1 MTRRGA
7 FTRRARSAGAAALRV
22 GLAAWLALAAAG
34 CFGPDDRRPGL
45 ALTGEVAESVPEDWS
60 FTDAHPE
67 IAIEVSPPYLI
78 PHSVTIWCAQVDG
91 DLYVAARNPE
101 DKRWPGWVEDEP
113 RVRLGIGDTVYEVRL
128 HRLDDPE
135 RIARVRE
142 AYAAKYDL
150 PPAPPEERPPMR
162 YWRVRP
168 RS

>member
-1 MTRRGA
+1 VRDGRRL
-7 FTRRARSAGAAALRV
+7 RSPGAAAL
-22 GLAAWLALAAAG
+22 AACLALAVGG
-34 CFGPDDRRPGL
+34 CFGPDDRRPGF
-45 ALTGEVAESVPEDWS
+45 ALPGEVAERVPDDWR

-67 IAIEVSPPYLI
+67 IAIEVSPPYWI

-101 DKRWPGWVEDEP
+101 EKRWPGWVEDDP

-128 HRLDDPE
+128 ERLEDE
-135 RIARVRE
+135 VRLARVRA

-150 PPAPPEERPPMR
+150 PPTPPEERPPMR
-162 YWRVRP
+162 YWAVRP